1 MSNRKQIKD
10 KVYFE
15 MAKAISKLS
24 RDERNKVGAI
34 IVDEEGKIISSG
46 YNGPPSSFNDT
57 FIDFSGKLFPVEFDI
72 PLFSSN
78 MTKLFSY
85 EELND
90 IKSDYT
96 DNFFTVFIKDFKKS
110 PFMLHAE
117 MNAILTVDD
126 RSRLKKS
133 TMYITHVPCDICARL
148 IAQCGIKKVKTLNN
162 KAKSF
167 KEFIFKTL
175 AIFLKSNIEL
185 EVYTESEL
193 NMRE

>member
-1 MSNRKQIKD
+1 MNRQQLKD
-10 KVYFE
+10 KIFFE
-15 MAKAISKLS
+15 IALTTSKLS
-24 RDERNKVGAI
+24 RDCNTKVGAI
-34 IVDEEGKIISSG
+34 IVDEEGKIISTG
-46 YNGPPSSFNDT
+46 YNGPPSSFIDT
-57 FIDFSGKLFPVEFDI
+57 FIDFSGNMFPVQFDI
-72 PLFSSN
+72 PLYSKN
-78 MTKLFSY
+78 MTKLFSN

-90 IKSDYT
+90 IKEDYI
-96 DNFFTVFIKDFKKS
+96 DDFFLAFIKDFKKS

-126 RSRLKKS
+126 RSRLKNS
-133 TMYITHVPCDICARL
+133 TIYVTHVPCDICARL

-185 EVYTESEL
+185 EVYTEGEL